1 MKSFTF
7 CILLAHVLAF
17 PLFAQKNAAA
27 VTLNLAKAVTQSPK
41 TVLMSELAS
50 DVRYFPLET
59 TDNCLL
65 GNECS
70 IIYAGNSIIA
80 GDAQTRSFYRFDKN
94 GKFMNKIGRQGQGPE
109 EYAVGLLFFT
119 DPDNQK
125 LYVQDFQ
132 DIICYGFNGKFL
144 RRIPAPHLNMGTGA
158 VDGQGSILYCD
169 NNYFMRKDN
178 PQQLFLIDE
187 NGKKLKIW
195 KGYMEPG
202 KKYGVNL
209 STRDVMYCYGGD
221 IYFKPALENLIYKID
236 ANRKKTLAWKFDC
249 SGKDVDVSA
258 NEIDPGKRFQSI
270 AVQQVFESDRYFFV
284 LYVLKN
290 ESFVGLYD
298 KQKKSFSN
306 VIIKDDLAAGFDFTP
321 PGTGLRNQLANA
333 RMVGYLSK
341 GKRYSKALLP
351 ERKKRTG

>member
-209 STRDVMYCYGGD
+209 STRDVMYRYGGD

-249 SGKDVDVSA
+249 SGKDVDVS
-258 NEIDPGKRFQSI
+258 
-270 AVQQVFESDRYFFV
+270 
-284 LYVLKN
+284 LC
-290 ESFVGLYD
+290 
-298 KQKKSFSN
+298 
-306 VIIKDDLAAGFDFTP
+306 
-321 PGTGLRNQLANA
+321 
-333 RMVGYLSK
+333 
-341 GKRYSKALLP
+341 
-351 ERKKRTG
+351 

>member
-209 STRDVMYCYGGD
+209 STRDVMYRYGGD
-221 IYFKPALENLIYKID
+221 TCLGKACYEKCKFKYDRSSADIRIGDLWGRMYKHNED
-236 ANRKKTLAWKFDC
+236 
-249 SGKDVDVSA
+249 GVSA
-258 NEIDPGKRFQSI
+258 AVAFTQRGWELLHECNLEIVEHSFDVVAEGQMKEMPICDELYKRMKILLQ
-270 AVQQVFESDRYFFV
+270 R
-284 LYVLKN
+284 
-290 ESFVGLYD
+290 
-298 KQKKSFSN
+298 
-306 VIIKDDLAAGFDFTP
+306 DDLDI
-321 PGTGLRNQLANA
+321 NQIYRQLLIALKYRKVMN
-333 RMVGYLSK
+333 RLKHPVRTMKNILK
-341 GKRYSKALLP
+341 KIGK
-351 ERKKRTG
+351 

>member
-1 MKSFTF
+1 
-7 CILLAHVLAF
+7 
-17 PLFAQKNAAA
+17 
-27 VTLNLAKAVTQSPK
+27 
-41 TVLMSELAS
+41 
-50 DVRYFPLET
+50 
-59 TDNCLL
+59 
-65 GNECS
+65 
-70 IIYAGNSIIA
+70 
-80 GDAQTRSFYRFDKN
+80 
-94 GKFMNKIGRQGQGPE
+94 
-109 EYAVGLLFFT
+109 
-119 DPDNQK
+119 
-125 LYVQDFQ
+125 
-132 DIICYGFNGKFL
+132 
-144 RRIPAPHLNMGTGA
+144 MGTGA

-187 NGKKLKIW
+187 NGKKLRIW

-209 STRDVMYCYGGD
+209 STRDVMYRYGGD

-290 ESFVGLYD
+290 DSFVGLYD

-321 PGTGLRNQLANA
+321 PGTGLGNQLANA

-351 ERKKRTG
+351 ERKKELDELINRLDEEDNPVMVVVTLK

>member
-1 MKSFTF
+1 
-7 CILLAHVLAF
+7 
-17 PLFAQKNAAA
+17 
-27 VTLNLAKAVTQSPK
+27 
-41 TVLMSELAS
+41 
-50 DVRYFPLET
+50 
-59 TDNCLL
+59 
-65 GNECS
+65 
-70 IIYAGNSIIA
+70 
-80 GDAQTRSFYRFDKN
+80 
-94 GKFMNKIGRQGQGPE
+94 
-109 EYAVGLLFFT
+109 
-119 DPDNQK
+119 
-125 LYVQDFQ
+125 
-132 DIICYGFNGKFL
+132 
-144 RRIPAPHLNMGTGA
+144 
-158 VDGQGSILYCD
+158 
-169 NNYFMRKDN
+169 
-178 PQQLFLIDE
+178 

-209 STRDVMYCYGGD
+209 STRDVMYRYGGD

-321 PGTGLRNQLANA
+321 PGTGLGNQLANA

-351 ERKKRTG
+351 ERKKELDELINRLDEEDNPVMVVVTLK